1 MTQIAEHGV
10 GRHTEFDPTLVE
22 AIDGHRR
29 EIDAGDVMAHRG
41 KAQSKAT
48 VTRGRVF
55 ERALAEATERGE
67 VTPELGVAFRDP
79 AVAAARIYEV
89 IVVALIVVLMVVKPF

>member
-1 MTQIAEHGV
+1 MSEWVVLFHVAVAFWFV
-10 GRHTEFDPTLVE
+10 GGLIGR
-22 AIDGHRR
+22 
-29 EIDAGDVMAHRG
+29 
-41 KAQSKAT
+41 T

-89 IVVALIVVLMVVKPF
+89 IVVALIILLMVEKPF